1 MRPCRPEAAGT
12 PHPVRTSVSARGSV
26 APDEAW
32 ERYADLDRWPGWAP
46 QITGVSAARRRLEP
60 GLTGTVRAV
69 GVVRVPF
76 EVLAVDEAARSWSWR
91 VTVGPVRLVLHHGV
105 EPDGDGTRTWLVTEG
120 PALVVAPYTPVAFVA
135 LHALVA
141 PGR

>member
-1 MRPCRPEAAGT
+1 
-12 PHPVRTSVSARGSV
+12 VRTSVSARGPV
-26 APDEAW
+26 DPDEAW

-46 QITGVSAARRRLEP
+46 QITGVSAPRRRLEP
-60 GLTGTVRAV
+60 GLRGTVRAV

-91 VTVGPVRLVLHHGV
+91 VTVGPVHLVLRHGV

-141 PGR
+141 ADR

>member
-1 MRPCRPEAAGT
+1 MLPARGGYSR
-12 PHPVRTSVSARGSV
+12 PVRTTVSARGPLG
-26 APDEAW
+26 PDEAW

-46 QITGVSAARRRLEP
+46 QITGVTAPRRRLGP
-60 GLTGTVRAV
+60 GLAGTVRAA

-76 EVLAVDEAARSWSWR
+76 EVLAVDEAARTWSWR
-91 VTVGPVRLVLHHGV
+91 VQVGPVRLVLRHGV

-141 PGR
+141 PGRS